1 MLRGALLGKISI
13 QSLAVLLGGDIGL
26 PTSLPIGKLYRVG
39 IDGFDLCRPFAK
51 GIACGDLFVGGF
63 ARIWMYDHISLLD
76 AIAGA
81 VDDFIVFSEFAGHV
95 GNWSDK
101 FY

>member
-39 IDGFDLCRPFAK
+39 IDGFDEPYYA
-51 GIACGDLFVGGF
+51 
-63 ARIWMYDHISLLD
+63 SP
-76 AIAGA
+76 
-81 VDDFIVFSEFAGHV
+81 
-95 GNWSDK
+95 
-101 FY
+101 